1 SALEERAEAHL
12 DGLRIGESHSV
23 EIALR
28 HLLGEER
35 GAATAAT
42 FTLMEMESAH
52 MEEAVVAALATAP
65 GEAREG
71 IRIGLRHSAL
81 RRAGEKLSLLA
92 GSGEPA
98 VRAAAADILAFHRL
112 PPPPR
117 LSEMFNDPDP
127 EVRRLTI
134 TAA

>member
-1 SALEERAEAHL
+1 MGEARRRRVMLDVLEEHFEELDFLWQQRENVLFAPDWNLADLSALEERAEAHL

-81 RRAGEKLSLLA
+81 
-92 GSGEPA
+92 
-98 VRAAAADILAFHRL
+98 
-112 PPPPR
+112 
-117 LSEMFNDPDP
+117 
-127 EVRRLTI
+127 
-134 TAA
+134 